1 MKLDRAK
8 RAHDDEMT
16 SGCNDD
22 AEKRLF
28 KLLPVFFEFSL
39 AFFMVIA
46 IGHAISLMQH
56 FFIFKKNGKNTMYSV
71 GLIQWF
77 ALKTHRSISM
87 KYFTVIYRCNP
98 LNTVLSR
105 YMIVT
110 GRL

>member
-22 AEKRLF
+22 AEKLLF

-46 IGHAISLMQH
+46 IGHAISLTQQ
-56 FFIFKKNGKNTMYSV
+56 FFIFKKNE
-71 GLIQWF
+71 W
-77 ALKTHRSISM
+77 
-87 KYFTVIYRCNP
+87 
-98 LNTVLSR
+98 
-105 YMIVT
+105 
-110 GRL
+110 